1 MRRQLVTPG
10 GVSVA
15 AVQQQMERQKFEA
28 RHTPRMIFAMDA
40 TASREPTWEMAGKL
54 HREMGAALGGL
65 SLQLVF
71 FRGAE
76 CNKTPWVAGG
86 QRLADLMTKVR
97 CATGYTQIGRVLQH
111 VLTESREHTIRAL
124 VYVGDCCEES
134 AEELFTVAEQLK
146 RQKIPIFVFHEGADS
161 VAEPIF
167 RRLAQITDGIYAS
180 FNAGSAEQ
188 LRKLLAGAADYAAGR
203 YKSIGDLRNVL
214 LIGREEQQRRPG

>member
-1 MRRQLVTPG
+1 MLTPG

-15 AVQQQMERQKFEA
+15 AVRQQMERQKYQA

-65 SLQLVF
+65 TLQLVF
-71 FRGAE
+71 FGGSQCRAS
-76 CNKTPWVAGG
+76 KWVVGG
-86 QRLADLMTKVR
+86 QRLAELMVKVR
-97 CATGYTQIGRVLQH
+97 CVTGTTQIARVLSH
-111 VLTESREHTIRAL
+111 VLGETKEQAIRAL

-134 AEELFTVAEQLK
+134 GEELFGLAEQLK
-146 RQKIPIFVFHEGADS
+146 RRTIPIFVFQEGTDC

-167 RRLAQITDGIYAS
+167 RRLARITDGIYAS
-180 FNAGSAEQ
+180 FDTGSAEQ

-203 YKSIGDLRNVL
+203 HQSISDLRNVL
-214 LIGREEQQRRPG
+214 LIGRGG

>member
-1 MRRQLVTPG
+1 MTRPLVTPS

-40 TASREPTWEMAGKL
+40 TGSREPTWEMAGKL

-65 SLQLVF
+65 SLRLVF

-76 CNKTPWVAGG
+76 CKMSPWVAGG
-86 QRLADLMTKVR
+86 QRLAGLMTKVR

-134 AEELFTVAEQLK
+134 AEELFTLAEQLK
-146 RQKIPIFVFHEGADS
+146 RQKIPIFVFHEGTDS

-180 FNAGSAEQ
+180 FDAGSAEQ

-203 YKSIGDLRNVL
+203 HKSISDLRNVL
-214 LIGREEQQRRPG
+214 LIGRGGE